1 MNKRPD
7 SYAKDANILPY
18 GSNISAPSIVLP
30 DLDGFKSEKGTTA
43 RHHIE
48 QKLSEIKRQYQEL
61 VELAQDTELV
71 YNARYNFVPIVGKTY
86 HLYKTE
92 TDYLL
97 SMIEPES
104 WNLYEY
110 IGSYEFESDAVWK
123 RIDENKI

>member
-1 MNKRPD
+1 MTKRPD

-104 WNLYEY
+104 WNKFEH

-123 RIDENKI
+123 RINDR